1 MGRGLAVSAVTLWTA
16 WACSTTQPG
25 DFETTQRDSA
35 GIVMVETVGEPIIGH
50 GGWQISTT
58 PGLSIGTAFGD
69 EAYALADVRGAH
81 RSADGTVAIVNEGT
95 HEVRVFDSD
104 GAHVRSFGREGQGPG
119 EFRSMALAGTI
130 GADTL
135 VIVDVG
141 NDRFT
146 LIHPGEGFV
155 RQAIVGDEVVRYLYT
170 QGVFSDG
177 SVVFLETFDRA
188 AMAGMPEGLNRG
200 QAFFRSCNPDGSLGT
215 DFGRIRGMELELEA
229 RVNAEGEPW
238 TRTIRVPFGKEPWG
252 AVWGDRL
259 FLSESDRFEIQ
270 VRHQS
275 GELLSLIRVLQEPKP
290 VTPAL
295 HQRYVEE
302 AVAGASSE
310 DWGRRLRRILEA
322 QPYPETFPAH
332 GRMVVDRMG
341 YLWVLESRIPGE
353 ERPARWVFDPDGH
366 LRTRLL
372 TPEGVEILE
381 IGIDY
386 ILGVSEDD
394 LDVEF
399 VQLFALDRPSG
410 G

>member
-1 MGRGLAVSAVTLWTA
+1 
-16 WACSTTQPG
+16 
-25 DFETTQRDSA
+25 
-35 GIVMVETVGEPIIGH
+35 
-50 GGWQISTT
+50 
-58 PGLSIGTAFGD
+58 
-69 EAYALADVRGAH
+69 
-81 RSADGTVAIVNEGT
+81 
-95 HEVRVFDSD
+95 
-104 GAHVRSFGREGQGPG
+104 
-119 EFRSMALAGTI
+119 MALAGTI

-146 LIHPGEGFV
+146 LIHPVEGFV

-229 RVNAEGEPW
+229 RVNGEGEPW
-238 TRTIRVPFGKEPWG
+238 TRMIRVPFGKEPWG

-275 GELLSLIRVLQEPKP
+275 GELLRLIRMLEEPRA
-290 VTPAL
+290 VTPEH
-295 HQRYVEE
+295 HQTYVEE

-310 DWGRRLRRILEA
+310 DRGRRLRRVLEE

-332 GRMVVDRMG
+332 DRLVVDGMG
-341 YLWVLESRIPGE
+341 YLWVLEYAIPGE
-353 ERPARWVFDPDGH
+353 REPAWLVFDSDGH
-366 LRTRLL
+366 LETRLR
-372 TPEGVEILE
+372 TPRGLEILE
-381 IGIDY
+381 IGSDY

-399 VQLFALDRPSG
+399 VQLFALKRPPTG
-410 G
+410 RAP